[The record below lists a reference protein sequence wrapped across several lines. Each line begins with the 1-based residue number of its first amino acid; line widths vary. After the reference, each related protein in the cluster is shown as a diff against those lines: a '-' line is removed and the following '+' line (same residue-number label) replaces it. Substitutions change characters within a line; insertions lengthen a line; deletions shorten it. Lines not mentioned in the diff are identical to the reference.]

1 MNWKENCRKR
11 KSNGETQREAENWA
25 ISCKLQGR
33 MTNGIFSSSVSVPY
47 FGISNFHCLF
57 FLFCFFFGVYNPLG
71 QLYGHDIWRCN
82 HIATGKNIIGP
93 LIQNAWGCFCSTEH
107 TFTSTSRSS
116 EYVIY
121 SCPGLVSLFLNKLNC
136 FPSLLLW
143 CCWSNLTWSILVVC
157 EKISVCV

>member
-57 FLFCFFFGVYNPLG
+57 FVLFFFGVYNPPG

-82 HIATGKNIIGP
+82 HIAIGKKYNRAINSKCLRVFLLDRAYLHKHVTLQWVRDLFMP
-93 LIQNAWGCFCSTEH
+93 W
-107 TFTSTSRSS
+107 
-116 EYVIY
+116 
-121 SCPGLVSLFLNKLNC
+121 LVPLFLNKLNC

-143 CCWSNLTWSILVVC
+143 CCWSNLTWNILVVC

>member
-1 MNWKENCRKR
+1 MARRKEKLKIELYHASYR
-11 KSNGETQREAENWA
+11 AEWPMVFFYHLCQCH
-25 ISCKLQGR
+25 I
-33 MTNGIFSSSVSVPY
+33 SVSVI
-47 FGISNFHCLF
+47 FIAF
-57 FLFCFFFGVYNPLG
+57 FLFVFFGVYNPLG

-82 HIATGKNIIGP
+82 HIAIEKNIIGP

-121 SCPGLVSLFLNKLNC
+121 SCPGLVPLFLNKLNC

-143 CCWSNLTWSILVVC
+143 CCWSNLTWNILVVC